1 MATKFEQSGA
11 FPRPGPIG
19 RTTRLVIGLVVL
31 WFFTLV
37 LRGYGNMVDLTS
49 PRSPLF
55 WFGVVACFFGLP
67 QVVDISVGR
76 KWGRRL
82 QLSSLVL
89 ALLAVAFDFVRY
101 GQLWGPPL
109 GLLTF
114 VLLAYVTGFA
124 GLSHLLAG
132 LLAVPG

>member
-1 MATKFEQSGA
+1 MTVQFEQPGT
-11 FPRPGPIG
+11 FPKPGLIG
-19 RTTRLVIGLVVL
+19 RTARLAAGILLL
-31 WFFTLV
+31 WFFALT
-37 LRGYGNMVDLTS
+37 LRGYGDMVDLTI

-55 WFGVVACFFGLP
+55 WFGVVVCFYGLP

-82 QLSSLVL
+82 QLSLVLL
-89 ALLAVAFDFVRY
+89 ALLAMAFDFVRY

-109 GLLTF
+109 GLLAF
-114 VLLAYVTGFA
+114 GLLAYVTGFA
-124 GLSHLLAG
+124 GLSFILAG